1 MISIVWG
8 IPGLVRHAPLQDV
21 EARPT
26 AGCVWVD
33 LRDPA
38 LGSQVQSP
46 GTRSRLL
53 VKGEAES

>member
-8 IPGLVRHAPLQDV
+8 MPGLVRHAPLQDV

-38 LGSQVQSP
+38 LGLQVRSP
-46 GTRSRLL
+46 K
-53 VKGEAES
+53 VGEGDPVHTPNV